1 MPSVSINTI
10 LDLMVGLRV
19 RTPNSLIVEEVKID
33 ISVEF
38 INKIDRNF
46 ILSVC
51 KRTVVSIFT
60 LAAITVSTKLGPVL
74 IGVVELFDSRVA
86 VNA

>member
-1 MPSVSINTI
+1 MPSVSIDTI

-38 INKIDRNF
+38 INKIYRNF
-46 ILSVC
+46 VLSVC
-51 KRTVVSIFT
+51 KRAVVSIFT
-60 LAAITVSTKLGPVL
+60 LAAITGSTELGPVL

>member
-33 ISVEF
+33 ICVEF
-38 INKIDRNF
+38 IDKVDRNF
-46 ILSVC
+46 VLGVC
-51 KRTVVSIFT
+51 KGAVVSIFT
-60 LAAITVSTKLGPVL
+60 LAAIAGSTELGPVL
-74 IGVVELFDSRVA
+74 IGVVELFDSCVA
-86 VNA
+86 VDA

>member
-33 ISVEF
+33 ICVEF
-38 INKIDRNF
+38 IDKVDRYF
-46 ILSVC
+46 VLSVS
-51 KRTVVSIFT
+51 KGAVVSIFT
-60 LAAITVSTKLGPVL
+60 LAAIAGSTELGPVL
-74 IGVVELFDSRVA
+74 IWVVELFDSRVA
-86 VNA
+86 VDA

>member
-38 INKIDRNF
+38 INKIYRNF
-46 ILSVC
+46 VLSVC

-60 LAAITVSTKLGPVL
+60 LAAITGSTKLGPVL